1 MNGIEV
7 KNLCR
12 DFEYY
17 EKEAGIKGSLKN
29 LFSRQKQTR
38 HAVNDISFTI
48 AEGEMIGFLGPNG
61 AGKTTTIKMLSGI
74 LYPSSGDISI
84 NGYVPWERKREFKRQ
99 FSYVA
104 GQKSQLWTDLPA
116 SESFYLNKQIYEIS
130 DAEYNNTLEELVEL
144 FGVKDF
150 LKVQVRRLSLGE
162 RMKMEMI
169 AALLHKP
176 KVIFL
181 DEPTIGLD
189 FVAQTNIRQFLKE
202 YNQRNKAT
210 MILTSHYLRDIEE
223 LCQKTMIINHG
234 TIVYNGELEKINKLF
249 SNKRV
254 LHVSFYE
261 EVPRTK
267 LKKYGNLIDCR
278 KTKAEIRVDKERL
291 VEISQRL
298 LSELP
303 IADINIEPIP
313 LEEAIAN
320 LYEKGETA

>member
-1 MNGIEV
+1 
-7 KNLCR
+7 
-12 DFEYY
+12 
-17 EKEAGIKGSLKN
+17 
-29 LFSRQKQTR
+29 
-38 HAVNDISFTI
+38 
-48 AEGEMIGFLGPNG
+48 
-61 AGKTTTIKMLSGI
+61 
-74 LYPSSGDISI
+74 
-84 NGYVPWERKREFKRQ
+84 
-99 FSYVA
+99 
-104 GQKSQLWTDLPA
+104 
-116 SESFYLNKQIYEIS
+116 
-130 DAEYNNTLEELVEL
+130 
-144 FGVKDF
+144 
-150 LKVQVRRLSLGE
+150 
-162 RMKMEMI
+162 MEMI

-267 LKKYGNLIDCR
+267 LKKYENLIDCR

>member
-48 AEGEMIGFLGPNG
+48 AEGDMIGFLGPNG

>member
-313 LEEAIAN
+313 LEEAIAS

>member
-130 DAEYNNTLEELVEL
+130 DVEYNNTLEELVEL

-313 LEEAIAN
+313 LEEAIAS